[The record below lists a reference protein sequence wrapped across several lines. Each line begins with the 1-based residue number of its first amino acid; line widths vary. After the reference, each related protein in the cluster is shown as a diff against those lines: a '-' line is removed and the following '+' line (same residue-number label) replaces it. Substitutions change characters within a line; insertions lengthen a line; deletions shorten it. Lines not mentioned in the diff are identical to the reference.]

1 MINDAN
7 TTTQTNKP
15 YEQPTYQFVQERKSK
30 GSTTTHNQAS
40 MNYRQARRVENQI
53 TYMQN

>member
-15 YEQPTYQFVQERKSK
+15 YKQLTYQFVQERKSK
-30 GSTTTHNQAS
+30 GSKTTHNQAS
-40 MNYRQARRVENQI
+40 MN
-53 TYMQN
+53 